1 MLLLW
6 PLLLST
12 RRTNVCVYSHFVWK
26 CISRTVESGI
36 EVSPGNRNNRHHETV
51 RHGGG
56 ECKLFLAVIRT
67 PPSRRSPRSI
77 PSDYRETYKPLIS
90 RAIFLIFFPPLCLVF
105 LFFHIS
111 FFIFYLSQARDDKR
125 PIPLSPLTLRRT
137 RRVENGSPF
146 GPIVKCNNQIRG
158 FLDGGR
164 GWKGMKRLAD
174 YIIFA
179 ANMWYARVNYSIS
192 LANITPCISSN

>member
-1 MLLLW
+1 MLLSW
-6 PLLLST
+6 PLLLPT

-90 RAIFLIFFPPLCLVF
+90 RAIFLIFFPPLCLFF

-125 PIPLSPLTLRRT
+125 SPSPSPRSRFVG
-137 RRVENGSPF
+137 RVNESRMVLLLARLWNA
-146 GPIVKCNNQIRG
+146 IIRYVDSWTG
-158 FLDGGR
+158 AGDER
-164 GWKGMKRLAD
+164 GWNAWP
-174 YIIFA
+174 IISFSRRIYD
-179 ANMWYARVNYSIS
+179 MRV
-192 LANITPCISSN
+192 